1 MYINCTIDADFIPT
15 VYCCRS
21 DDETEASDG
30 CSEVSEDD
38 RRVLRMN
45 ESTTE
50 QLTISP
56 ELTAGLGRDSN
67 NLCPIYSNSLTEQSL
82 TAAVDDYCCFPSIH
96 SGQMEAS
103 CL

>member
-38 RRVLRMN
+38 RRFLRVN

-56 ELTAGLGRDSN
+56 VLTAGLGRDSN
-67 NLCPIYSNSLTEQSL
+67 NLADLWQLSDRTIAHGSSR
-82 TAAVDDYCCFPSIH
+82 
-96 SGQMEAS
+96 
-103 CL
+103 